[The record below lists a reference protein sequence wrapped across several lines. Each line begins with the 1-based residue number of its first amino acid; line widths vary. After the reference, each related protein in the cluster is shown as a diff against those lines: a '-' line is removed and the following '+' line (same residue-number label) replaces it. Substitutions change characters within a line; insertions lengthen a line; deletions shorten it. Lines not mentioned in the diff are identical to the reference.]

1 MGVGCEGGAR
11 GEERGAAFWLRLHI
25 MLSWDWSWEVAPGPM
40 WTRGHHTVGLS
51 KRERREKM
59 WRQGE
64 REVGLRGRAE
74 HLRRDV

>member
-1 MGVGCEGGAR
+1 
-11 GEERGAAFWLRLHI
+11 

-64 REVGLRGRAE
+64 REVGLRGCRMSE
-74 HLRRDV
+74 EGCVVRM